1 MTNMETSNKR
11 KKIYKE
17 NNLLKSGII
26 IFLGSL
32 IGSIILSSFN
42 ESEFSSR
49 ITRFNDFT
57 LIHFIAAFTI
67 APVLEELIFR
77 GIFTEKKIFKYVM
90 YLGALL
96 YILLLQNYYLIPMLA
111 IFIISYELNKNKD
124 KIYIKSN

>member
-1 MTNMETSNKR
+1 MTNMKASNKR

-77 GIFTEKKIFKYVM
+77 GIFTGKKI
-90 YLGALL
+90 
-96 YILLLQNYYLIPMLA
+96 
-111 IFIISYELNKNKD
+111 
-124 KIYIKSN
+124 